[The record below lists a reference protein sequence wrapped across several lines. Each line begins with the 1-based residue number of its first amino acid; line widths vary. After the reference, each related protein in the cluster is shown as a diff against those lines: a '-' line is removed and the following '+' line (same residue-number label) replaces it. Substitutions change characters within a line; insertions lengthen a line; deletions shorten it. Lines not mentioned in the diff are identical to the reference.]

1 MLDIILNVQVGVLAY
16 VSEIPHTFTLLGGGV
31 PTLKRR
37 GPAQDVPFFYTPSNL
52 SRLQSCKSIISTKLL
67 LFLYFTILRHK
78 LVIELCLALVI
89 F

>member
-37 GPAQDVPFFYTPSNL
+37 GPAQDAPLFYTPSHL
-52 SRLQSCKSIISTKLL
+52 SRLQIWKSIISTD
-67 LFLYFTILRHK
+67 FAF
-78 LVIELCLALVI
+78 I
-89 F
+89 FIF